1 MTVMRPSASGSTSG
15 IASSTTRTLAV
26 GNDTEAARDFPFTSQ
41 DFERIRSLIYREAG
55 ISLSDQKR
63 DMVYNRL
70 ARRLRLTGIKTFAT
84 YLDGLEKSRDP
95 QEWEA
100 FTNALTTN
108 LTAFFREGHHFPI
121 LAAHAKAS
129 AKPLSVWCC
138 AASTGEEPYS
148 IAMTLAEVG
157 GVQMQAKIVA
167 SDIDTQ
173 ALAAASDG
181 VYTTENIKSMQ
192 DARLKRFFLKGTGS
206 RAGRVRVNDATRA
219 MVSFEQVNLIAPPW
233 PHILRQAPFDV
244 IFCRNVMIYFDK
256 PTQARILES
265 FAPLLK
271 PGGLLFAGHSEN
283 FSYMTTAFRLKGQTV
298 YERVGEVSGTKTVP
312 PALTAAAANSVADAA
327 QRGAHAASAAQTTA
341 MHSATQAASRVVAPS
356 IAPRVAS
363 SAASDVSSGA
373 ASKVASSASGVRTGA
388 VVNARIAVTGG
399 RK

>member
-1 MTVMRPSASGSTSG
+1 MIVTRPSASGITSG
-15 IASSTTRTLAV
+15 LASSNTRTTAV

-41 DFERIRSLIYREAG
+41 DFERIRTLIYREAG

-121 LAAHAKAS
+121 LSSYAKAS

-157 GVQMQAKIVA
+157 GVQSQAKIVA

-192 DARLKRFFLKGTGS
+192 ESRLKRFFLKGTGS

-298 YERVGEVSGTKTVP
+298 YERVGEASATKGGTSAFVS
-312 PALTAAAANSVADAA
+312 AAASTVADAA

-341 MHSATQAASRVVAPS
+341 SHAAANAVAPS
-356 IAPRVAS
+356 IAP
-363 SAASDVSSGA
+363 SAASKA
-373 ASKVASSASGVRTGA
+373 TARPAT
-388 VVNARIAVTGG
+388 VVNARVALTGS